1 MSKSDPALLAMQ
13 MCEGRNLFMAELA
26 GSLAGYIPSVQIGW
40 GWKSIIVCSKPKR
53 PSKRGAF
60 LKLISK
66 KNLFQKS
73 NTILSIDPVI

>member
-26 GSLAGYIPSVQIGW
+26 ESLAGYIPSVQIGW

-53 PSKRGAF
+53 P
-60 LKLISK
+60 
-66 KNLFQKS
+66 
-73 NTILSIDPVI
+73 